1 MRAISPLFSSHRTLA
16 LLLLQSV
23 GEGRSQSSIEDVT
36 IDQPG
41 RPAMFIIR
49 LDGEVVMVTNTFDSA
64 TLYAEGIRGVGR
76 RVAITLALPDDL
88 PPALRALE
96 QRAVRTQG
104 RPAEFPRSP
113 AWAAAS

>member
-1 MRAISPLFSSHRTLA
+1 
-16 LLLLQSV
+16 
-23 GEGRSQSSIEDVT
+23 
-36 IDQPG
+36 
-41 RPAMFIIR
+41 MFIIR

-88 PPALRALE
+88 TPALRALE
-96 QRAVRTQG
+96 QRAVKTQG
-104 RPAEFPRSP
+104 RPAEFQRSP

>member
-1 MRAISPLFSSHRTLA
+1 MRAISPLFSNHRTLA
-16 LLLLQSV
+16 SLLLQSG
-23 GEGRSQSSIEDVT
+23 GEARIESSVEDVT
-36 IDQPG
+36 IDRTG
-41 RPAMFIIR
+41 RRVMFIVR

-64 TLYAEGIRGVGR
+64 TLYAEEIRGVGR

-88 PPALRALE
+88 THALRALE

-104 RPAEFPRSP
+104 RPTEFPRSP